1 MNLAV
6 VNFSGNVGKTTTVRH
21 LLAPRMPHAEVVAI
35 ESINADETAGSLAS
49 TMRGQ
54 QFGELQERLLA
65 GQQLI
70 VDVGASNVEDFMTLM
85 SEFEGSHE
93 DFDRFVVPTV
103 PAGKQQRDTVATI
116 SELRAYGVPASRI
129 CVVFNMVDRVEHSD
143 LERVFEPI
151 FSCHKSD
158 RSFTLSRDA
167 IVHRS
172 EIYSRAAAFGM
183 SIDAILADTTDYK
196 AEIAK
201 TADVQEKARL
211 AKLVS
216 MRRLAGSVSA
226 ELDAVFKTITA

>member
-1 MNLAV
+1 MNFAV

-21 LLAPRMPHAEVVAI
+21 LLAPRMPDAEVVAI
-35 ESINADETAGSLAS
+35 ESINADETAGAS
-49 TMRGQ
+49 AETMRGQ

-65 GQQLI
+65 GQRLI

-93 DFDRFVVPTV
+93 DFDRFIVPTV

-116 SELRAYGVPASRI
+116 SELQAYGVPANRI
-129 CVVFNMVDRVEHSD
+129 LVIFNMVDRVEHSD

-151 FSCHKSD
+151 FSHHKSH
-158 RSFTLSRDA
+158 RSFTLLRDA
-167 IVHRS
+167 VIHRS